1 MIVFPTIYNFT
12 VIYLRN
18 LLFSQKTAYFLAVS
32 IVFSIYKQKLQQL
45 WMRKFQCLLFVLKW
59 SYICY
64 YIICMTVPLIEY
76 NARIYLL

>member
-45 WMRKFQCLLFVLKW
+45 
-59 SYICY
+59 
-64 YIICMTVPLIEY
+64 
-76 NARIYLL
+76 